1 MAWFDPSTSDWLVYL
16 CLQTTRNVIRAD
28 AILPIVAVPNFLAT
42 VFVSRTRIVSR
53 IGVHLGFVRTV
64 MVRDVWT
71 LLASVVASVDRTVA
85 LRMHFWGVF
94 VN

>member
-1 MAWFDPSTSDWLVYL
+1 MGFAFPNW
-16 CLQTTRNVIRAD
+16 
-28 AILPIVAVPNFLAT
+28 PIVSKAAM
-42 VFVSRTRIVSR
+42 RTRIVSR